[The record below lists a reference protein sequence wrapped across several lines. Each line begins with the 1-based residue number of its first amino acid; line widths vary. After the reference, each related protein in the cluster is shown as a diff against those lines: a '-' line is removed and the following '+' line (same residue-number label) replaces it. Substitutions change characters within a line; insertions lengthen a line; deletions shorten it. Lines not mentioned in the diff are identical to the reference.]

1 MIQVV
6 LSVMLV
12 IGALA
17 VVFALLWGAATKR
30 GAARAQRQCQQQLA
44 AEREAMNQEM
54 QALRESVS
62 REIQALNQ
70 ECDRVRQENARLR
83 MPTMEMAKHWTN
95 VG

>member
-6 LSVMLV
+6 LSIMLV
-12 IGALA
+12 LGALT
-17 VVFALLWGAATKR
+17 VVFALLWGAASKR
-30 GAARAQRQCQQQLA
+30 GAARVQRQCQQQLA

-70 ECDRVRQENARLR
+70 ECDWLRQENARLR
-83 MPTMEMAKHWTN
+83 MPTMKMAKHWTN